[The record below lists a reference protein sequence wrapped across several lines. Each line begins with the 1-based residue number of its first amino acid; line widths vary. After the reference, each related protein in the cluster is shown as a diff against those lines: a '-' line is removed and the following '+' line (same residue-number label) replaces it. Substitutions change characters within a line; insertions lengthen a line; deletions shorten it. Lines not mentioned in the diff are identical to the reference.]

1 MEQWPWKNSGILNS
15 LLGKWLTHEAN
26 KQGESTLS
34 SAGLDSEAAWGLP
47 ALARFGLDPRQG
59 QACRWELPQPQL
71 WVPLASFS
79 HSGRNTY
86 CQLLFIRDWIQLSF
100 ILCLSSH
107 PGIETKER
115 ASSLKEGSS
124 LWESRPP
131 EQRIAS
137 QCGEGLMNLD
147 RELAGHTGR
156 TRICS
161 ELASNQYRLNELAVY
176 C

>member
-59 QACRWELPQPQL
+59 QACRWEMPQPQL

-79 HSGRNTY
+79 HSGNWPH
-86 CQLLFIRDWIQLSF
+86 ILSTTV
-100 ILCLSSH
+100 H
-107 PGIETKER
+107 K
-115 ASSLKEGSS
+115 
-124 LWESRPP
+124 
-131 EQRIAS
+131 
-137 QCGEGLMNLD
+137 
-147 RELAGHTGR
+147 
-156 TRICS
+156 
-161 ELASNQYRLNELAVY
+161 RLNSAVIY
-176 C
+176 FVLILTPRHRDKRESLFPKRGQQSVGEQASWATNCITVWWGPDEFG